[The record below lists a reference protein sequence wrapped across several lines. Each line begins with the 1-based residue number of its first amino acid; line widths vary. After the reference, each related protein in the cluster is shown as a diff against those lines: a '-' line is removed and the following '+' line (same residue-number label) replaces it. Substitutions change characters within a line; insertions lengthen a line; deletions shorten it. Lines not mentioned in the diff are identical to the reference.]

1 MQRALLGARPS
12 VGELMSKDRS
22 DKKDGAQ
29 PAGTVP
35 TDAEIDAATE
45 RLGAD
50 WLRTPARPH
59 AAGSSQIVQ
68 NLARG
73 RAHAVTVEVKRPPR
87 QHADPRR
94 R

>member
-1 MQRALLGARPS
+1 
-12 VGELMSKDRS
+12 MSKNRN
-22 DKKDGAQ
+22 DKKDGAI

-50 WLRTPARPH
+50 WLRSPARTH
-59 AAGSSQIVQ
+59 TAGSSQIVQ

-73 RAHAVTVEVKRPPR
+73 RAHAVTVEIKRPPR

>member
-1 MQRALLGARPS
+1 
-12 VGELMSKDRS
+12 MSKDPN
-22 DKKDGAQ
+22 DKKDGAA
-29 PAGTVP
+29 PASSVP

-50 WLRTPARPH
+50 WLRSPARPH
-59 AAGSSQIVQ
+59 AGGSSQIVQ

-73 RAHAVTVEVKRPPR
+73 RAHAVTVEIKRPPR
-87 QHADPRR
+87 QHANPRR

>member
-45 RLGAD
+45 RLGARPCRD
-50 WLRTPARPH
+50 RGSQASAATARRSAPA
-59 AAGSSQIVQ
+59 
-68 NLARG
+68 LT
-73 RAHAVTVEVKRPPR
+73 RALPPQSR
-87 QHADPRR
+87 CLSP
-94 R
+94 